1 MYSMAVRT
9 SSSAAPANPASQSKD
24 VEKFR
29 AQLERILGS
38 KSFRQVDRLHR
49 FLGFIVNETL
59 AGRGDLLKEYL
70 IGVEVFGK
78 ETSFD
83 PRMDPIV
90 RVQARRLRARLSRY
104 YREEGQ
110 NDEVIIELP
119 KGGYAPIFQNAEPV
133 EAKQALASVLVSRN
147 TISVAPF
154 TDNSEQ
160 QDLKYFCRGLT
171 EQILHTLAN
180 GKKLR
185 VTLSTPP
192 ENRSD
197 NAAMRVSGSVQR
209 HRDTVRIT
217 THLVDTM
224 TGCHFWSAS
233 LDRELDDPFAVQEE
247 VARSVLE
254 RLQGEI
260 TNAGGRRDRPTE
272 NLAAY
277 NFYLQGRHRLD
288 QRTDES
294 LRKAVEFFEKAAAED
309 PHYSQAY
316 SGLADAYGL
325 LGHYGVL
332 SPSEVWTK
340 AASHAAWAVLL
351 DDESAEAHTS
361 LAHAKSTQD
370 WDFLGAEREFQRA
383 LGLDPRYPTAHHW
396 YAASCLAP
404 LGRLDEALQEIRLA
418 HTLDPISSIIS
429 RDLGMSYYYRR
440 EFEAALDQ
448 CDRTIEENP
457 HFISAYWTLG
467 LVQEQRGDLDESA
480 AAFQRAIQLAP
491 QNPRMRSGLART
503 LAISGHR
510 EEAVEILGELHA
522 MARKRYVSPFELA
535 SIHFALGDRDK
546 GYEWL
551 TRAFQDRCFEL
562 IVAKVDP
569 RFDGL
574 RGDALF
580 KDLSAQLGIL

>member
-1 MYSMAVRT
+1 M
-9 SSSAAPANPASQSKD
+9 SSPAPAVEFPPASD
-24 VEKFR
+24 AINYRE
-29 AQLERILGS
+29 QLDRILRS

-49 FLGFIVNETL
+49 FLDFIVTETL
-59 AGRGDLLKEYL
+59 AGRGDHLKEFL
-70 IGVEVFGK
+70 IGIEVFGK
-78 ETSFD
+78 ESSFD

-110 NDEVIIELP
+110 HDEIIIELP
-119 KGGYAPIFQNAEPV
+119 KGGYTPTFQNAEPS
-133 EAKQALASVLVSRN
+133 EPKHALASVLVSRN
-147 TISVAPF
+147 TIAIAPF
-154 TDNSEQ
+154 VDNSEQ

-171 EQILHTLAN
+171 DQILHTLTN
-180 GKKLR
+180 VKKLR
-185 VTLSTPP
+185 VTLWNPSEHRT
-192 ENRSD
+192 D
-197 NAAMRVSGSVQR
+197 AAATRVTGSVQKFR
-209 HRDTVRIT
+209 ETVRVT
-217 THLVDTM
+217 THLVDAVN
-224 TGCHFWSAS
+224 GCHLWSAS
-233 LDRELDDPFAVQEE
+233 LDRPLENVLAVQEE
-247 VARSVLE
+247 VARSILE
-254 RLQGEI
+254 RLQSELSGDR
-260 TNAGGRRDRPTE
+260 GRTADRPTE

-277 NFYLQGRHRLD
+277 NLNLQGRHRLS

-351 DDESAEAHTS
+351 DDESVEAHTS

-383 LGLDPRYPTAHHW
+383 ISLDARYATAHHW
-396 YAASCLAP
+396 YSASCLAP
-404 LGRLDEALQEIRLA
+404 LGRLDEALQEMLLA
-418 HTLDPISSIIS
+418 HALDPISSIIS
-429 RDLGMSYYYRR
+429 RDLAMCYYYRR

-457 HFISAYWTLG
+457 HFIGAYWTLG
-467 LVQEQRGDLDESA
+467 LVQEQRGDLDESS

-491 QNPRMRSGLART
+491 QSPKMRGGLART
-503 LAISGHR
+503 LAVSGR
-510 EEAVEILGELHA
+510 RKEALHTLLELA
-522 MARKRYVSPFELA
+522 EVAKNRYVSPFEFA

-551 TRAFQDRCFEL
+551 TKAFQDRCFEL
-562 IVAKVDP
+562 IVTKVDP
-569 RFDGL
+569 RFDPL
-574 RGDALF
+574 RGDVVF
-580 KDLSAQLGIL
+580 KKLAAQLGIA